1 VKEFVAIPLLY
12 RLVGVFVA
20 GALLGYLSDLA
31 AYLLS
36 QRSGRNPWSRQ
47 YPDRGKTRWFARL
60 PLVGWLWLIRQR
72 FQLGRGFWLRPL
84 LVELGMGGLC
94 AGLYWWEVGQGRIL
108 PPGPVGVGGKIGPS
122 PITWEIMHAVFLAHV
137 LLSCFMLVA
146 TLIDFDELIIP
157 DAITVTGTLVGLML
171 ASSYPWTMM
180 PAAVR
185 LSGPGIQFVEFMTL
199 LFPLRSYP
207 DEWPPYLEAPKQ
219 SLPLFVSL
227 AVFWFWCLSLL
238 PWLWLPRRG
247 LEKAIRMFIGHAA
260 RAANFPAVFMIALCG
275 GAGITMVWSLGGP
288 GWAALVSALAG
299 LAMGGAMIWSVRVI
313 FSAILGKEAMGFGD
327 VTLMAMIGAYLGWQ
341 APVFIF
347 FVAPCIGL
355 VFGLAQLAL
364 GFGREI
370 PYGPFLCLATLIVIV
385 AWTWF
390 WDMFLE
396 NWFQPWPGLG
406 WNVPPILL
414 VLAFCVLVGWL
425 IAIPVYVARSR
436 YRPQTRTA

>member
-1 VKEFVAIPLLY
+1 MKEFVAIPLLY
-12 RLVGVFVA
+12 RLAGVFIA
-20 GALLGYLSDLA
+20 GALLGYLSNLA
-31 AYLLS
+31 AYVLS
-36 QRSGRNPWSRQ
+36 QHAARNPWSWQ
-47 YPDRGKTRWFARL
+47 YPDRSKSRWLARL

-72 FQLGRGFWLRPL
+72 SQLGRGFWLRPL

-94 AGLYWWEVGQGRIL
+94 AALYWWEVGKGEIL
-108 PPGPVGVGGKIGPS
+108 PPGPVGVGGQIAPS

-137 LLSCFMLVA
+137 VLSCFMLVA

-171 ASSYPWTMM
+171 ASSYAWTMM

-207 DEWPPYLEAPKQ
+207 DEWPPVLEAPKQ
-219 SLPLFVSL
+219 SLPLFVAL

-247 LEKAIRMFIGHAA
+247 LEKAIRMFIGHAV

-275 GAGITMVWSLGGP
+275 GAGIAMVWWLGGP
-288 GWAALVSALAG
+288 GWTALVSALAG
-299 LAMGGAMIWSVRVI
+299 LAMGGTMIWSVRII

-385 AWTWF
+385 AWRWF
-390 WDMFLE
+390 WEQFLE

-406 WNVPPILL
+406 WSVPPILV
-414 VLAFCVLVGWL
+414 VLAVCVLAGGLV
-425 IAIPVYVARSR
+425 AIPMYLARSR
-436 YRPQTRTA
+436 HRPQTRTA